1 MYGGGW
7 CKTHSVCQYISLWI
21 CSSASFH
28 WSSHQKS
35 TTPCCAQHKPRSSRL
50 PGQPRCWVVSG
61 PIFNLGRS
69 KTNHEKQQPCYKPD
83 GGEFTTISYK
93 PFRIKSKQSQLP
105 AGAQVVKSPAPPV
118 AQSRSIQL
126 SPEPVFWID
135 WHCMWTGI
143 SCKPSAPARK
153 KCPGNSCTHAKHFYY
168 LYDVFLSIKFSLLF
182 FLMLK
187 PCANNLFLTG
197 FLHDSSQEKQ
207 LHLGWSV

>member
-1 MYGGGW
+1 MYGEGW

-28 WSSHQKS
+28 WSIHQKS
-35 TTPCCAQHKPRSSRL
+35 TTPCRAQHKPRSSRL
-50 PGQPRCWVVSG
+50 PGQLRCWVVSG

-143 SCKPSAPARK
+143 SCKPSAPAIERNVPETAAHMQSTFTT
-153 KCPGNSCTHAKHFYY
+153 CMM
-168 LYDVFLSIKFSLLF
+168 FSSASSFLF
-182 FLMLK
+182 F
-187 PCANNLFLTG
+187 F
-197 FLHDSSQEKQ
+197 FF
-207 LHLGWSV
+207 